1 MFDGEVGV
9 IQPHGKESTLKMLLL
24 SALDARAVRD
34 AAVALRAEAR
44 FLFFFFTAVLA
55 AQLVQQTDAQ

>member
-24 SALDARAVRD
+24 SAFDARAVRD
-34 AAVALRAEAR
+34 APVALRS
-44 FLFFFFTAVLA
+44 TS
-55 AQLVQQTDAQ
+55 